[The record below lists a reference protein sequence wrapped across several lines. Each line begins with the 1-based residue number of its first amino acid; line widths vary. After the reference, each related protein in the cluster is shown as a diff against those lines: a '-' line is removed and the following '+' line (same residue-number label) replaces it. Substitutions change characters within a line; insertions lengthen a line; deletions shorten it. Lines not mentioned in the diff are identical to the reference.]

1 VEILAFLLVKI
12 TKFLSAE
19 AANVKLDIKGIF
31 LDVVLL
37 MLLARLI
44 KFGVEANVFVLM
56 AMKGMC
62 LVFAWLLL

>member
-1 VEILAFLLVKI
+1 MFLLVRI

-19 AANVKLDIKGIF
+19 AANVQLDIKEIF

-44 KFGVEANVFVLM
+44 KD
-56 AMKGMC
+56 
-62 LVFAWLLL
+62 